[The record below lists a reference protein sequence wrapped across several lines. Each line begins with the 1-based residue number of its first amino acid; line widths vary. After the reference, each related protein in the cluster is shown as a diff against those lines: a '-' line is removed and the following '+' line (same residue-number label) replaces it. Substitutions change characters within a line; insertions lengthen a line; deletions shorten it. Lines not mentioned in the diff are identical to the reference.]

1 MSVEKKVGSDNITWS
16 QIDKYLYLGT
26 ILVGVFLYISS
37 IKTDVEVMKNDINNM
52 KDMIKELHN
61 QHIKENGP
69 LGSFYDANNVLKKN
83 SFISVN
89 NNNISDKIPPI
100 KDDNNKPVSKFL
112 WVDNRK
118 KLVDD
123 TNYDNFFI
131 NKKPLQ
137 S

>member
-16 QIDKYLYLGT
+16 QIDKYIYLGT
-26 ILVGVFLYISS
+26 ILIGVFLYISS

-69 LGSFYDANNVLKKN
+69 IGSFYDVNNNLKKN
-83 SFISVN
+83 SFISI
-89 NNNISDKIPPI
+89 NNNINNKMPPI
-100 KDDNNKPVSKFL
+100 KDDIDNTISKFL
-112 WVDNRK
+112 WIDNRK
-118 KLVDD
+118 KIIDANNHDIFL
-123 TNYDNFFI
+123 N

>member
-16 QIDKYLYLGT
+16 QIDKYIYLGT
-26 ILVGVFLYISS
+26 ILIGVFLYISS

-69 LGSFYDANNVLKKN
+69 LGSFYDANNNLKKN
-83 SFISVN
+83 SFISI
-89 NNNISDKIPPI
+89 NNNISNKIPPI
-100 KDDNNKPVSKFL
+100 KDNNKKRVSKFL

-137 S
+137 T

>member
-89 NNNISDKIPPI
+89 NNISNKIPPI
-100 KDDNNKPVSKFL
+100 KDNNKNPVSKFL

>member
-1 MSVEKKVGSDNITWS
+1 
-16 QIDKYLYLGT
+16 
-26 ILVGVFLYISS
+26 
-37 IKTDVEVMKNDINNM
+37 MKNDINNM

-69 LGSFYDANNVLKKN
+69 LGVFYDVNNNLKKN
-83 SFISVN
+83 SFISINDNIN
-89 NNNISDKIPPI
+89 NKIPPI
-100 KDDNNKPVSKFL
+100 KDKTKKPVSKFL

-123 TNYDNFFI
+123 TNYNDFFI

>member
-69 LGSFYDANNVLKKN
+69 IGSFYDVNNNLKKN
-83 SFISVN
+83 SFISI
-89 NNNISDKIPPI
+89 NNNINNKMPPI
-100 KDDNNKPVSKFL
+100 KDDIDNRISKFL
-112 WVDNRK
+112 WIDNRK
-118 KLVDD
+118 KIIDANNHDIFL
-123 TNYDNFFI
+123 N

>member
-16 QIDKYLYLGT
+16 QIDKYIYLGT
-26 ILVGVFLYISS
+26 ILIGVFLYISS

-69 LGSFYDANNVLKKN
+69 IGSFYDVNNNLKKN
-83 SFISVN
+83 SFISI
-89 NNNISDKIPPI
+89 NNNINNKMPPI
-100 KDDNNKPVSKFL
+100 KDDIDNRISKFL
-112 WVDNRK
+112 WIDNRK
-118 KLVDD
+118 KIIDANNHDIFL
-123 TNYDNFFI
+123 N